1 MLEQKLG
8 IPVGAVAYPYGVH
21 NQRIRAAAMDAGY
34 EVAFTTYGQ
43 RVSYHTPA
51 DQIGRYAIES
61 GKPQIFEDAMRM
73 IGGSG
78 DAGTV
83 RTNASA
89 TMVTVPAEGAVVSD
103 PQPLVKANLA
113 SLGEVDA
120 ASLVVRV
127 SGVGKL
133 DVKYDAVSKLM
144 EARFLEPIR
153 ERENVVLV
161 SGKSGAKRFELR
173 WTFIYESKAG
183 EAKAGEAKAGE
194 AKAGAPELRVPA
206 ASPAAVPTEGAGSVP
221 GLPAVPSR

>member
-1 MLEQKLG
+1 
-8 IPVGAVAYPYGVH
+8 
-21 NQRIRAAAMDAGY
+21 
-34 EVAFTTYGQ
+34 
-43 RVSYHTPA
+43 
-51 DQIGRYAIES
+51 
-61 GKPQIFEDAMRM
+61 
-73 IGGSG
+73 
-78 DAGTV
+78 
-83 RTNASA
+83 
-89 TMVTVPAEGAVVSD
+89 
-103 PQPLVKANLA
+103 
-113 SLGEVDA
+113 
-120 ASLVVRV
+120 
-127 SGVGKL
+127 L

-194 AKAGAPELRVPA
+194 AKAGEAKAGEAKAGAPELRVPA